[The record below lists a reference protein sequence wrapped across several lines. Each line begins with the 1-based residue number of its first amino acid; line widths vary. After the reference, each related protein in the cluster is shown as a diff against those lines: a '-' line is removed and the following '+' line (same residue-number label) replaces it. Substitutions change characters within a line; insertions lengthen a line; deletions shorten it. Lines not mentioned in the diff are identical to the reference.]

1 MQITEQK
8 RVLLTN
14 TFINLLIQI
23 FIVYISSV
31 LVSRNEN
38 MNEFVNSNLIW
49 IILSYFI
56 LVFIL
61 ILARFRIYFNLSIPV
76 RFTIFALISVISG
89 ILLSNVHNIE
99 RILLDVFVIFMA
111 LVCAG
116 ILSVRMNMD
125 LSFIGGILSL
135 ILFSILIYRIVN
147 INNSDNK
154 YSEII
159 GNIIGIVFAL
169 FVVVDTNSILQND
182 YDGNFINASFNY
194 FTDVLQ
200 LIKFMDNDN

>member
-1 MQITEQK
+1 MKFNVFNFKIRYFK
-8 RVLLTN
+8 RYT
-14 TFINLLIQI
+14 
-23 FIVYISSV
+23 
-31 LVSRNEN
+31 
-38 MNEFVNSNLIW
+38 
-49 IILSYFI
+49 
-56 LVFIL
+56 
-61 ILARFRIYFNLSIPV
+61 
-76 RFTIFALISVISG
+76 

-111 LVCAG
+111 LVGAG

-200 LIKFMDNDN
+200 LIKFMENDN